1 MENDDEPKK
10 QKMRKVGLFVT
21 VLLLTAVGASA
32 QYVPPVEEDV
42 KERLA
47 QWQDLKFGMFIHW
60 GTYSQWGVIESWS
73 LAPDDIPWQYKARME
88 REMDYFDYVR
98 AYEKLKD
105 TFNPVA
111 FDPGKWADAARYA
124 GMKYVVF
131 TTKHHDGFCM
141 FDTRQTDYKVTD
153 EGCAFHSDPRA
164 NIAKE
169 VFQAFRERDIRPGA
183 YFSIPDWHNNDY
195 WWKRFPPKSI
205 RANYKASEHP
215 EKWAAYQDF
224 VAAQLDELTSGEYGD
239 LLMMWLDVTVSDDT
253 GEAKH
258 DWERFVRIVRGNQ
271 PGMLMV
277 ARGQHSIYENYQT
290 PEQTIPEK
298 ALDYPWESC
307 VTMTHSWS
315 YRPEAKYKSVKTM
328 LTMLV
333 QIVSR
338 GGNLLLNVGPGPD
351 GTLEEEAYDRLRGI
365 GDWMQ
370 LNAEGIYET
379 KAIAPYQD
387 GQLYY
392 TAKGDYVYAYY
403 IPEEGEPIPGQI
415 AIPSFVPAGPRDVV
429 MLGSGKPLKWKK
441 SDEGGAV
448 VTLPA
453 SLRKT
458 LSNESIWGFKIKVK

>member
-1 MENDDEPKK
+1 
-10 QKMRKVGLFVT
+10 MRKATMMAVA
-21 VLLLTAVGASA
+21 LLLAAVGAKA
-32 QYVPPVEEDV
+32 QYIPPVEEDV
-42 KERLA
+42 KARLA

-60 GTYSQWGVIESWS
+60 GAYSQWGVIESWS
-73 LAPDDIPWQYKARME
+73 LAPDDISWQYKARAQKD
-88 REMDYFDYVR
+88 MDYFEYVR
-98 AYEKLKD
+98 AYEQLKD
-105 TFNPVA
+105 SFNPTA

-153 EGCAFHSDPRA
+153 EGCAFHADPRA

-169 VFQAFRERDIRPGA
+169 VFEAFRARDIKPGA
-183 YFSIPDWHNNDY
+183 YFSMPDWHNNDF
-195 WWKRFPPKSI
+195 WWRRFPPKST

-239 LLMMWLDVTVSDDT
+239 LFLMWYDMPVTDDSK
-253 GEAKH
+253 EARY
-258 DWERFVRIVRGNQ
+258 DWERFAGIVRGNQ

-277 ARGQHSIYENYQT
+277 ARGQHDVYENYQT

-307 VTMTHSWS
+307 VTMTYSWS
-315 YRPEAKYKSVKTM
+315 YRPGAEYKSVKEL

-338 GGNLLLNVGPGPD
+338 GGNFLLNVGPGPD
-351 GTLEEEAYDRLRGI
+351 GTLEEAAYERLKGI

-370 LNAEGIYET
+370 VNAEGIYAT
-379 KAIAPYQD
+379 KAVAPYQD

-392 TAKGDYVYAYY
+392 TAKGDCVYAFYV
-403 IPEEGEPIPGQI
+403 PGEGEPMPAEI
-415 AIPSFVPAGPRDVV
+415 AVPSFVPAGARDVV
-429 MLGSGKPLKWKK
+429 MLGSRKALKWKK
-441 SDEGGAV
+441 AETGGIV
-448 VTLPA
+448 VTIPA

-458 LSNESIWGFKIKVK
+458 LSAQPVWCLKMKVK

>member
-1 MENDDEPKK
+1 
-10 QKMRKVGLFVT
+10 MRKATMMAVA
-21 VLLLTAVGASA
+21 LLLAAVGAKA
-32 QYVPPVEEDV
+32 QYIPPVEEDV
-42 KERLA
+42 KARLA

-60 GTYSQWGVIESWS
+60 GAYSQWGVIESWS
-73 LAPDDIPWQYKARME
+73 LAPDDISWQYKARAQKD
-88 REMDYFDYVR
+88 MDYFEYVR
-98 AYEKLKD
+98 AYEQLKD
-105 TFNPVA
+105 SFNPTA

-153 EGCAFHSDPRA
+153 EGCAFHADPRA

-169 VFQAFRERDIRPGA
+169 VFAAFRARDIKPGA
-183 YFSIPDWHNNDY
+183 YFSMPDWHNNDF
-195 WWKRFPPKSI
+195 WWRRFPPKST

-239 LLMMWLDVTVSDDT
+239 LFLMWYDMPVTDDSK
-253 GEAKH
+253 EAQY
-258 DWERFVRIVRGNQ
+258 DWERFARIVRGNQ

-277 ARGQHSIYENYQT
+277 ARGQHDVYENYQT

-315 YRPEAKYKSVKTM
+315 YRPEAEYKSVKTM

-351 GTLEEEAYDRLRGI
+351 GTLEEAAYERLKGI

-370 LNAEGIYET
+370 VNAEGIYAT
-379 KAIAPYQD
+379 KAVAPYQD

-392 TAKGDYVYAYY
+392 TAKGDCVYAFYV
-403 IPEEGEPIPGQI
+403 PGEGEPMPAEI
-415 AIPSFVPAGPRDVV
+415 AVPSFVPAGARDVV
-429 MLGSGKPLKWKK
+429 MLGSRKALKWKK
-441 SDEGGAV
+441 AETGGIV
-448 VTLPA
+448 VTIPA

-458 LSNESIWGFKIKVK
+458 LSAQPVWCLKMKVK

>member
-1 MENDDEPKK
+1 
-10 QKMRKVGLFVT
+10 MRKATMMAVA
-21 VLLLTAVGASA
+21 LLLAAVGAKA
-32 QYVPPVEEDV
+32 QYIPPVEEDV
-42 KERLA
+42 KARLA

-60 GTYSQWGVIESWS
+60 GAYSQWGVIESWS
-73 LAPDDIPWQYKARME
+73 LAPDDISWQYKARVQKD
-88 REMDYFDYVR
+88 MDYFEYVR
-98 AYEKLKD
+98 AYEQLKD
-105 TFNPVA
+105 SFNPTA

-153 EGCAFHSDPRA
+153 EGCAFHADPRA

-169 VFQAFRERDIRPGA
+169 VFAAFRARDIKPGA
-183 YFSIPDWHNNDY
+183 YFSMPDWHNNDF
-195 WWKRFPPKSI
+195 WWRRFPPKST

-239 LLMMWLDVTVSDDT
+239 LFLMWYDMPVTDDSK
-253 GEAKH
+253 EAQY
-258 DWERFVRIVRGNQ
+258 DWERFARVVRGNQ

-277 ARGQHSIYENYQT
+277 ARGQHDVYENYQT

-298 ALDYPWESC
+298 ALDEPWESC
-307 VTMTHSWS
+307 VTMTYSWS
-315 YRPEAKYKSVKTM
+315 YRPGAEYKSVKEL

-338 GGNLLLNVGPGPD
+338 GGNFLLNVGPGPD
-351 GTLEEEAYDRLRGI
+351 GTLEEAAYERLKGI

-370 LNAEGIYET
+370 VNAEGIYAT
-379 KAIAPYQD
+379 KAVAPYQD

-392 TAKGDYVYAYY
+392 TAKGDCVYAFYV
-403 IPEEGEPIPGQI
+403 PGEGEPMPAEI
-415 AIPSFVPAGPRDVV
+415 AVPSFVPAGARDVV
-429 MLGSGKPLKWKK
+429 MLGSRKALKWKK
-441 SDEGGAV
+441 AETGGIV
-448 VTLPA
+448 VTIPA

-458 LSNESIWGFKIKVK
+458 LSAQPVWCLKMRVK

>member
-1 MENDDEPKK
+1 
-10 QKMRKVGLFVT
+10 MRKATMMAVA
-21 VLLLTAVGASA
+21 LLLAAVGAKA
-32 QYVPPVEEDV
+32 QYIPPVEEDV
-42 KERLA
+42 KARLA

-60 GTYSQWGVIESWS
+60 GAYSQWGVIESWS
-73 LAPDDIPWQYKARME
+73 LAPDDISWQYKARAQKD
-88 REMDYFDYVR
+88 MDYFEYVR
-98 AYEKLKD
+98 AYEQLKD
-105 TFNPVA
+105 SFNPTA

-153 EGCAFHSDPRA
+153 EGCAFHADPRA

-169 VFQAFRERDIRPGA
+169 VFAAFRARDIKPGA
-183 YFSIPDWHNNDY
+183 YFSMPDWHNNDF
-195 WWKRFPPKSI
+195 WWRRFPPKST

-239 LLMMWLDVTVSDDT
+239 LFLMWYDMPVTDDSK
-253 GEAKH
+253 EAQY
-258 DWERFVRIVRGNQ
+258 DWERFARIVRGNQ

-277 ARGQHSIYENYQT
+277 ARGQHDVYENYQT

-307 VTMTHSWS
+307 VTMTYSWS
-315 YRPEAKYKSVKTM
+315 YRPGAEYKSVKEL

-351 GTLEEEAYDRLRGI
+351 GTLEEAAYDRLKGI

-370 LNAEGIYET
+370 VNAEGIYAT
-379 KAIAPYQD
+379 KAVAPFQD

-392 TAKGDYVYAYY
+392 TAKGDCVYAFYV
-403 IPEEGEPIPGQI
+403 PGEGEPMPAEI
-415 AIPSFVPAGPRDVV
+415 AVPSFVPAGARDVV
-429 MLGSGKPLKWKK
+429 MLGSRKALKWKK
-441 SDEGGAV
+441 AETGGIV
-448 VTLPA
+448 VTIPA

-458 LSNESIWGFKIKVK
+458 LSAQPVWCLKMKVK

>member
-1 MENDDEPKK
+1 
-10 QKMRKVGLFVT
+10 MRKATMMAVA
-21 VLLLTAVGASA
+21 LLLAALGAKA
-32 QYVPPVEEDV
+32 QYIPPVEEDV
-42 KERLA
+42 KARLA

-60 GTYSQWGVIESWS
+60 GAYSQWGVIESWS
-73 LAPDDIPWQYKARME
+73 LAPDDISWQYKARAQKD
-88 REMDYFDYVR
+88 MDYFEYVR
-98 AYEKLKD
+98 AYEQLKD
-105 TFNPVA
+105 SFNPTA

-141 FDTRQTDYKVTD
+141 FDTQQTDYKVTD
-153 EGCAFHSDPRA
+153 EGCAFHADPRA

-169 VFQAFRERDIRPGA
+169 VFAAFRARDIKPGA
-183 YFSIPDWHNNDY
+183 YFSMPDWHNNDF
-195 WWKRFPPKSI
+195 WWRRFPPKST

-239 LLMMWLDVTVSDDT
+239 LFLMWYDMPVTDDSK
-253 GEAKH
+253 EARY
-258 DWERFVRIVRGNQ
+258 DWERFAGIVRGNQ

-277 ARGQHSIYENYQT
+277 ARGQHDVYENYQT

-315 YRPEAKYKSVKTM
+315 YRPEAEYKSVKTM

-338 GGNLLLNVGPGPD
+338 GGNFLLNVGPGPD
-351 GTLEEEAYDRLRGI
+351 GTLEEAAYDRLKGI

-370 LNAEGIYET
+370 VNAEGIYAT
-379 KAIAPYQD
+379 KAVAPYQD

-392 TAKGDYVYAYY
+392 TAKGDCVYAFYV
-403 IPEEGEPIPGQI
+403 PGEGEPMPAEI
-415 AIPSFVPAGPRDVV
+415 AVPSFVPAGARDVV
-429 MLGSGKPLKWKK
+429 MLGSRKALKWKK
-441 SDEGGAV
+441 AETGGIV
-448 VTLPA
+448 VTIPA

-458 LSNESIWGFKIKVK
+458 LSAQPVWCLKMKVK